1 VEQAFQPADSLERL
15 FHNHEGGCQKMLDY
29 YYEKRGWDANGI
41 PTPETLARLGLADLV
56 GR

>member
-1 VEQAFQPADSLERL
+1 
-15 FHNHEGGCQKMLDY
+15 MLDY

-41 PTPETLARLGLADLV
+41 PTPETLARLGLTDLV